1 MNEVV
6 VVDAARSAVGRKEGA
21 LGYVHPT
28 DSLGP
33 VIMAVLERNGL
44 ASSQVDQVVGGC
56 INKLGAQGMNVIRT
70 AWLAHGGAQTTPCI
84 TVDAQCGSSQE
95 AARPIRS
102 KF

>member
-1 MNEVV
+1 MHDAIGAVKIPAFPADGSDPLNEVV

-28 DSLGP
+28 DTLGP

-44 ASSQVDQVVGGC
+44 ASDQVDQVVGGC

-70 AWLAHGGAQTTPCI
+70 AWLAHGGVQATP
-84 TVDAQCGSSQE
+84 A
-95 AARPIRS
+95 
-102 KF
+102 